1 MVKNIGTNGTD
12 GFFFPPKSVP
22 PVAKSLPPAAVNP
35 ATTGGASGVVPK
47 GNDSNPDEFLSSNT
61 AIVTANVNAGLI
73 SKGGKVNNAGL
84 ISKGGKVNNAGLIS
98 KGGKV
103 NKDSNNL
110 WSGVGAVEE
119 KEEGGILSLLNTKG
133 SPVSF
138 VPVPEQ
144 EVREVQAG
152 LVKASNGGNPNDAQ
166 RIFPND
172 AQRIFQI
179 IENS

>member
-1 MVKNIGTNGTD
+1 MVKNIGTNGAD
-12 GFFFPPKSVP
+12 SFFFPPNKSVP
-22 PVAKSLPPAAVNP
+22 PVAKSLPPAPVNP
-35 ATTGGASGVVPK
+35 KAGDSSGVVPK

-61 AIVTANVNAGLI
+61 AIVTANVNAGLMP
-73 SKGGKVNNAGL
+73 KGVKV
-84 ISKGGKVNNAGLIS
+84 
-98 KGGKV
+98 
-103 NKDSNNL
+103 KDKDNNNL

-166 RIFPND
+166 RIF
-172 AQRIFQI
+172 QI

>member
-1 MVKNIGTNGTD
+1 MVKNIGANGAD
-12 GFFFPPKSVP
+12 SFFFPPNTSVP

-47 GNDSNPDEFLSSNT
+47 GNDNNPDEFLSRNT
-61 AIVTANVNAGLI
+61 AIGTANV
-73 SKGGKVNNAGL
+73 
-84 ISKGGKVNNAGLIS
+84 NAGLIS

-110 WSGVGAVEE
+110 WSGVGAVEATV
-119 KEEGGILSLLNTKG
+119 KEGGILSLLNTKG

-152 LVKASNGGNPNDAQ
+152 LVNASNGGNPNDAQ
-166 RIFPND
+166 RIF
-172 AQRIFQI
+172 QI

>member
-1 MVKNIGTNGTD
+1 MVKNIGTNGAD
-12 GFFFPPKSVP
+12 SFFFPPNKSVP
-22 PVAKSLPPAAVNP
+22 PVAKSLPPAPVNP
-35 ATTGGASGVVPK
+35 KAGDSSGVVPK

-61 AIVTANVNAGLI
+61 AIVTANVNAGLMP
-73 SKGGKVNNAGL
+73 KGGKV
-84 ISKGGKVNNAGLIS
+84 KD
-98 KGGKV
+98 
-103 NKDSNNL
+103 KDSNNL

-119 KEEGGILSLLNTKG
+119 KEEGRILSLLNTKG

-166 RIFPND
+166 RIF
-172 AQRIFQI
+172 QI

>member
-1 MVKNIGTNGTD
+1 MVKNIGTNGAD
-12 GFFFPPKSVP
+12 SFFFPPNKSVP
-22 PVAKSLPPAAVNP
+22 PVAKSLPPAPVNP
-35 ATTGGASGVVPK
+35 KAGDSSGVVPK

-61 AIVTANVNAGLI
+61 AIVTANV
-73 SKGGKVNNAGL
+73 
-84 ISKGGKVNNAGLIS
+84 NAGLIS

-172 AQRIFQI
+172 AQLIFHI

>member
-1 MVKNIGTNGTD
+1 MVNNIGTNGAD
-12 GFFFPPKSVP
+12 SFFFPPNKSVP
-22 PVAKSLPPAAVNP
+22 PVAKSLPPAPVNP
-35 ATTGGASGVVPK
+35 KAGDSSGVVPK

-61 AIVTANVNAGLI
+61 AIVTANVNAGLM
-73 SKGGKVNNAGL
+73 SKGGKV
-84 ISKGGKVNNAGLIS
+84 KD
-98 KGGKV
+98 
-103 NKDSNNL
+103 KDSNNL

-119 KEEGGILSLLNTKG
+119 KEEGRILSLLNTKG

-166 RIFPND
+166 RIF
-172 AQRIFQI
+172 QI

>member
-1 MVKNIGTNGTD
+1 MVKNIGTNGAD
-12 GFFFPPKSVP
+12 SFFFPPNKSVP
-22 PVAKSLPPAAVNP
+22 PVAKSLPPAPVNP
-35 ATTGGASGVVPK
+35 KAGDSSGVVPK

-61 AIVTANVNAGLI
+61 TIVTANANAGLMP
-73 SKGGKVNNAGL
+73 KGGKV
-84 ISKGGKVNNAGLIS
+84 KD
-98 KGGKV
+98 
-103 NKDSNNL
+103 KDSNNL

-119 KEEGGILSLLNTKG
+119 EKEEEGGILSLLNTKG

-152 LVKASNGGNPNDAQ
+152 LVKASKGGN
-166 RIFPND
+166 PND